1 MKSLLLS
8 LALLLPLPSLAADIV
23 SVDGA
28 LTEIV
33 YELGAQERLL
43 GVDTTSLYPPAAQ
56 QLPQVGYMR
65 ALSAEGILSL
75 KPKTVIASRDAGPEV
90 VFEQLQA
97 AGVTVVRVVADDS
110 LNGVA
115 SKVRQVAAALN
126 MPGEGEALAARIVAD
141 AEQQL
146 ALIPQAAVENAPRV
160 LLLMGAGGRGLMAA
174 GSGTRAQA
182 FLAMTGA
189 HNVFDHQGYKPVNAE
204 SVLQAAPDVVLVAQT
219 GELDQAQLQQLLA
232 MTPAAQQ
239 QRIHS
244 LDAGVLLGFGP
255 RLPLALSD
263 ALPLLYPHGHN
274 SGHHQQHD
282 GH

>member
-1 MKSLLLS
+1 MKSLWLS

-33 YELGAQERLL
+33 YGLGAQERLL

-75 KPKTVIASRDAGPEV
+75 HPQTVIASRDAGPEV

-97 AGVTVVRVVADDS
+97 AGVKVVRIVSDDS
-110 LNGVA
+110 LQGVA
-115 SKVRQVAAALN
+115 SKVHQVAAALN
-126 MPGEGEALAARIVAD
+126 MPGEGDALAARIVAD
-141 AEQQL
+141 SER
-146 ALIPQAAVENAPRV
+146 ALAAVPAANAPRV
-160 LLLMGAGGRGLMAA
+160 LLLIGAGGRGLMAA
-174 GSGTRAQA
+174 GLGTRAQA
-182 FLAMTGA
+182 FLDMTGA

-219 GELDQAQLQQLLA
+219 GDVDPAQLQPLLA

-239 QRIHS
+239 QRIHT

-255 RLPLALSD
+255 RLPLALSE
-263 ALPLLYPHGHN
+263 ALPLLYPAADDQHHSHAGH
-274 SGHHQQHD
+274 
-282 GH
+282 